1 LKWGLSAWDLTLER
15 EGPLLGRKV
24 QDERRPTAIKGRSIL
39 GDVNIMLYM
48 DEGECEGGLVVYKKQ
63 LHQGMLPPLAKPDWK
78 DRMALAFSLL
88 KKWESLFFPA
98 STN

>member
-1 LKWGLSAWDLTLER
+1 
-15 EGPLLGRKV
+15 
-24 QDERRPTAIKGRSIL
+24 
-39 GDVNIMLYM
+39 M